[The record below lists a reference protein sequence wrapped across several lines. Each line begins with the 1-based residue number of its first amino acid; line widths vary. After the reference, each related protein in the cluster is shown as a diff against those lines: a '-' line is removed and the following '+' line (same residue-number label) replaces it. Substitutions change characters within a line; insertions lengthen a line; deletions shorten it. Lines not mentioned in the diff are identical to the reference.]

1 MLPESFLSYASPV
14 LTRRSLRTGLAVVGA
29 LLALSPVIP
38 ASDLAVAV
46 PLSRIST
53 TGTDDLA
60 AYRQALLSKQ
70 TVAIEVTNA
79 TIKALHDLRV
89 QELGYEPATTDP
101 REIARQV
108 MVNKYSWGSDQF
120 SCYNSIIMRE
130 SRWIVT
136 ADNPHSSAYG
146 IPQALP
152 GSKMA
157 SAGAD
162 WKTNPET
169 QIRWG
174 LDYISQSYGTPCAA
188 WRHSQSNN
196 WY

>member
-1 MLPESFLSYASPV
+1 MYAARV
-14 LTRRSLRTGLAVVGA
+14 LTRRSLRTGLAVVGS

-38 ASDLAVAV
+38 AGDIALAA
-46 PLSRIST
+46 PLSSFT
-53 TGTDDLA
+53 VVGSTDDLA

-70 TVAIEVTNA
+70 TVAIEVTNE
-79 TIKALHDLRV
+79 TIKLLHEQRV

-101 REIARQV
+101 REIARQI
-108 MVNKYSWGSDQF
+108 MANKYSWGEDQF

-130 SRWIVT
+130 SKWIVS

-152 GSKMA
+152 GKKMA
-157 SAGAD
+157 AFGAD
-162 WKTNPET
+162 WRTNPAT

-174 LDYISQSYGTPCAA
+174 LDYVHARYGTPCGA
-188 WRHSQSNN
+188 WSFKRGHG

>member
-1 MLPESFLSYASPV
+1 MYAAGV
-14 LTRRSLRTGLAVVGA
+14 LTRRSLRTGLAVVGS

-38 ASDLAVAV
+38 AGDIAVAA
-46 PLSRIST
+46 PLSSFTLIGS
-53 TGTDDLA
+53 TDDLA

-79 TIKALHDLRV
+79 TIKALHDQRV

-101 REIARQV
+101 REIARQI
-108 MVNKYSWGSDQF
+108 MANKYSWGEDQF

-130 SRWIVT
+130 SKWIVS
-136 ADNPHSSAYG
+136 ADNPHSTAYG

-152 GSKMA
+152 GKKMA
-157 SAGAD
+157 AFGAD
-162 WKTNPET
+162 WRTNPAT

-174 LDYISQSYGTPCAA
+174 LDYVDQRYGTPCQA
-188 WRHSQSNN
+188 WSFKRWHG

>member
-1 MLPESFLSYASPV
+1 MYAARV
-14 LTRRSLRTGLAVVGA
+14 LTRRTLRTGLAVFGS

-38 ASDLAVAV
+38 AGDVAAAA
-46 PLSRIST
+46 PLSSFSIVGS
-53 TGTDDLA
+53 TDDLA

-79 TIKALHDLRV
+79 TIKALHDQRV
-89 QELGYEPATTDP
+89 QQLGYEPATTDP
-101 REIARQV
+101 RDIARQI
-108 MVNKYSWGSDQF
+108 MANKYSWGEDQF

-130 SRWIVT
+130 SKWIVS
-136 ADNPHSSAYG
+136 ADNPHSSAFG

-152 GSKMA
+152 GKKMA
-157 SAGAD
+157 AFGAD
-162 WKTNPET
+162 WRTNPAT

-174 LDYISQSYGTPCAA
+174 LDYVHDRYGTPCGA
-188 WRHSQSNN
+188 WSFKRGHG

>member
-1 MLPESFLSYASPV
+1 MYAARV
-14 LTRRSLRTGLAVVGA
+14 LTRRTLRTGLAVVGS

-38 ASDLAVAV
+38 AGDIAAAA
-46 PLSRIST
+46 PLSSFSIAGS
-53 TGTDDLA
+53 TDDLA
-60 AYRQALLSKQ
+60 AYRQSLLSKQ

-79 TIKALHDLRV
+79 TIKALHEQRV

-101 REIARQV
+101 REIARQI
-108 MVNKYSWGSDQF
+108 MANKYSWGSDQF
-120 SCYNSIIMRE
+120 ACYNSIIMRE
-130 SRWIVT
+130 SKWIVS

-152 GSKMA
+152 GKKMA
-157 SAGAD
+157 AFGAD
-162 WKTNPET
+162 WRTNPAT

-174 LDYISQSYGTPCAA
+174 LDYVHDRYGTPCGA
-188 WRHSQSNN
+188 WSFKRGHG

>member
-1 MLPESFLSYASPV
+1 MYAARV
-14 LTRRSLRTGLAVVGA
+14 LTRRTLRTGLAVFGS

-38 ASDLAVAV
+38 VGDIAAAVDL
-46 PLSRIST
+46 SST
-53 TGTDDLA
+53 SVSGSTDDLA

-79 TIKALHDLRV
+79 TIKALHEQRV
-89 QELGYEPATTDP
+89 QKLGYEPATIDP
-101 REIARQV
+101 REIARQI
-108 MVNKYSWGSDQF
+108 MVNKYNWGDAEF
-120 SCYNSIIMRE
+120 TCYNAIIMRE
-130 SRWIVT
+130 SKWIVS

-157 SAGAD
+157 AFGAD
-162 WKTNPET
+162 WRTNPAT

-174 LDYISQSYGTPCAA
+174 LDYVHVRYGTPCQA
-188 WRHSQSNN
+188 WSFKRGHG

>member
-1 MLPESFLSYASPV
+1 MYAARV
-14 LTRRSLRTGLAVVGA
+14 LTRRTLRTGLAVFGS

-38 ASDLAVAV
+38 AGDIAAAA
-46 PLSRIST
+46 PLSSFT
-53 TGTDDLA
+53 VTGSTDDLA

-79 TIKALHDLRV
+79 TIKALHDQRV
-89 QELGYEPATTDP
+89 QELGYEPTTTDP
-101 REIARQV
+101 RDIARQI
-108 MVNKYSWGSDQF
+108 MVNKYSWGEDQF
-120 SCYNSIIMRE
+120 SCYNNIIMRE
-130 SRWIVT
+130 SKWIVS

-152 GSKMA
+152 GKKMA
-157 SAGAD
+157 AFGAD
-162 WKTNPET
+162 WRTNPAT

-174 LDYISQSYGTPCAA
+174 LDYVHDRYGTPCGA
-188 WRHSQSNN
+188 WSFKRGHG

>member
-1 MLPESFLSYASPV
+1 MYAARV
-14 LTRRSLRTGLAVVGA
+14 LTRRTLRTGLAVFGS

-38 ASDLAVAV
+38 AGDIAAAA
-46 PLSRIST
+46 PLSSISI
-53 TGTDDLA
+53 TGSTDDLA

-79 TIKALHDLRV
+79 TIKALYEQRV
-89 QELGYEPATTDP
+89 QELGYEPSTTDP
-101 REIARQV
+101 REIARQI
-108 MVNKYSWGSDQF
+108 MANKYSWGSEQF
-120 SCYNSIIMRE
+120 TCYNAIIMRE
-130 SRWIVT
+130 SKWIVS

-152 GSKMA
+152 GKKMA
-157 SAGAD
+157 AFGAD
-162 WKTNPET
+162 WRTNPAT

-174 LDYISQSYGTPCAA
+174 LDYVHDRYGTPCGA
-188 WRHSQSNN
+188 WSFKRGHG

>member
-1 MLPESFLSYASPV
+1 MYAARV
-14 LTRRSLRTGLAVVGA
+14 LTRRTLRTGLAVFGS

-38 ASDLAVAV
+38 AGDIAAAA
-46 PLSRIST
+46 PLSSISI
-53 TGTDDLA
+53 TGSADDLA

-79 TIKALHDLRV
+79 TIKALHEQRV
-89 QELGYEPATTDP
+89 QELGFEPSTTDP
-101 REIARQV
+101 REIARQI
-108 MVNKYSWGSDQF
+108 MANKFSWGPDQF
-120 SCYNSIIMRE
+120 TCYDNIIMRE
-130 SRWIVT
+130 SKWIVS

-152 GSKMA
+152 GRKMA
-157 SAGAD
+157 AFGAD
-162 WKTNPET
+162 WRTNPVT

-174 LDYISQSYGTPCAA
+174 LSYVHDRYGTPCGA
-188 WRHSQSNN
+188 WSFKRGHG

>member
-1 MLPESFLSYASPV
+1 ML
-14 LTRRSLRTGLAVVGA
+14 TRSLRTGLAVFGS

-38 ASDLAVAV
+38 AGDIAVAA
-46 PLSRIST
+46 PLSSYTVTGST
-53 TGTDDLA
+53 EDLA

-79 TIKALHDLRV
+79 TIKALHDQRV

-101 REIARQV
+101 REIARQI
-108 MVNKYSWGSDQF
+108 MENKYSWGADQF
-120 SCYNSIIMRE
+120 TCYDNIIMRE
-130 SRWIVT
+130 SRWIVN
-136 ADNPHSSAYG
+136 ADNPTSSAYG

-152 GSKMA
+152 GSRMA
-157 SAGAD
+157 AFGAD
-162 WKTNPET
+162 WRTNPAT

-174 LDYISQSYGTPCAA
+174 LDYVDDRYGTPCQA
-188 WRHSQSNN
+188 WSFKSSHG